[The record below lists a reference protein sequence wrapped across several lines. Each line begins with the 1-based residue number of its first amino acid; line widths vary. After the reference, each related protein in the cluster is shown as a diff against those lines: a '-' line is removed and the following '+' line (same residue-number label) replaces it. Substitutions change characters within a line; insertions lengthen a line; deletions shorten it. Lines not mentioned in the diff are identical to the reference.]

1 MRTINNYISLV
12 GNTGQEV
19 ELINFESGNKKAS
32 VRLATHDTYKNNK
45 GEFVKNTSWHTIVA
59 WGKNAEMMAK
69 SLDKGC
75 QVIVKGMLNYRSYE
89 DKNGV
94 ERISPE
100 ILVFE
105 FMKVATS
112 QPKIQVASPTPF

>member
-1 MRTINNYISLV
+1 MRTINNNISLI

-19 ELINFESGNKKAS
+19 ELINFESGNKKAT
-32 VRLATHDTYKNNK
+32 VRLATTDAYKNTK
-45 GEFVKNTSWHTIVA
+45 GELVKNTSWHTIVA

-75 QVIVKGMLNYRSYE
+75 QVIIKGMLNYRSYA

-94 ERISPE
+94 ERIASE

-105 FMKVATS
+105 FMKVTS
-112 QPKIQVASPTPF
+112 SQARVKARPLPF